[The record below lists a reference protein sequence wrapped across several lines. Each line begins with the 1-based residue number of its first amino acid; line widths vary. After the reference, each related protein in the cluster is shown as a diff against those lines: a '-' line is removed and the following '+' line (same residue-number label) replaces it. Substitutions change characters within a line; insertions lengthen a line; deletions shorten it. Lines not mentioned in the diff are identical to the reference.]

1 MIRKYPEF
9 RMASVPPSRPDRI
22 DPQEPPGIEPVPA
35 EPQPEEPPETTPP
48 APDIDE
54 PDRGPDE
61 YPSPDEEDGAW
72 SRIIA
77 ENTIDM

>member
-1 MIRKYPEF
+1 
-9 RMASVPPSRPDRI
+9 MASVPPARPDRI
-22 DPQEPPGIEPVPA
+22 DPQEPPGVEPVPA

-61 YPSPDEEDGAW
+61 TPPPEEESDDFGEGGLGFDAGH
-72 SRIIA
+72 SSTSIGETA
-77 ENTIDM
+77 